1 MFFQTHSADQGGNSL
16 FVDSGQEPL
25 LQPVTNANIN
35 VYVFIKAAEV
45 SRDKRME
52 ILLQKWLE
60 NHHHKEQP
68 CLQETATR
76 ENEVALNHRISDWFG
91 LEEPLKLI
99 QFQSPAMGRE
109 IFHSPMCC
117 KGCEMWFRWG
127 EILPSWILPLLCGSH
142 SGKVWSWIEPILS
155 IYLRG
160 AFLKVEILLSY

>member
-1 MFFQTHSADQGGNSL
+1 M
-16 FVDSGQEPL
+16 
-25 LQPVTNANIN
+25 TNANVN

-76 ENEVALNHRISDWFG
+76 ENEVALNHKVPDCFG
-91 LEEPLKLI
+91 LEGPLKLI
-99 QFQSPAMGRE
+99 QFQPPAMGRE
-109 IFHSPMCC
+109 IFHCPRCC

-127 EILPSWILPLLCGSH
+127 GILPFLCGRQ

-155 IYLRG
+155 IYLKG
-160 AFLKVEILLSY
+160 AFLKVEISYCLIEIRGSSSTGISQGSDPR